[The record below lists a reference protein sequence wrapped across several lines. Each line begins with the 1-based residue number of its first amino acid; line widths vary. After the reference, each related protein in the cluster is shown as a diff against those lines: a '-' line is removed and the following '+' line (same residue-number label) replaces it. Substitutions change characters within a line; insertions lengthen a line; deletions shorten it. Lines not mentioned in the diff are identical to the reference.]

1 MKKLFS
7 ISILLSAMLVFSA
20 CKTTNNNAQNAAGSD
35 SATAA
40 NAASNGANNTANS
53 NQATTTTTTGGT
65 GASSSKMLI
74 TPVTSVTKS
83 NNQKVA
89 SNFSWVDKD
98 GTTKSLADYKG
109 KTVMVN
115 FWATWCP
122 PCRAELPDIVKLR
135 NELGPKGF
143 EVIGISVSERVPPG
157 KTVVQLLEE
166 FMSANKMEYP
176 MLYLQVDNE
185 ANMKV
190 TSELTTAYGGIS
202 GIPSTFIVDKNG
214 NITQNF
220 VGGQSGETFKKA
232 IEAAMKN

>member
-143 EVIGISVSERVPPG
+143 EVIGVSVNERVQPG
-157 KTVVQLLEE
+157 KTVVQHLEE

-185 ANMKV
+185 ANMKI
-190 TSELTTAYGGIS
+190 TGELIAAYGGIS
-202 GIPSTFIVDKNG
+202 GIPATFIVDKNG

-220 VGGQSGETFKKA
+220 VGGQSEATFKQA